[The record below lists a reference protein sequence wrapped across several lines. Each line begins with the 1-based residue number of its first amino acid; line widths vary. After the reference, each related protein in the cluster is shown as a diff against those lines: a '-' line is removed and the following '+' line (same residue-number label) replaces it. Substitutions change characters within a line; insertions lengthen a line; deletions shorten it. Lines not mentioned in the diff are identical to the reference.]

1 MSPKKKH
8 TLLSGALVL
17 ALAGAVV
24 KIIGLVY
31 KIPLTNL
38 IKSEGMGYF
47 NSAYTIYTFFYMLS
61 TAGLPVAISMLVS
74 QARTLGNRTRVKVVK
89 NKVAP
94 PFKVAEFDIL
104 YGKGISR
111 AGEIIDLAIAFK
123 IINKSGSWF
132 SYGDV
137 RLCQGKENVRKL
149 FFIYSTSVTSFI
161 NMPISTMIS
170 IFFTALPLG
179 WQS

>member
-1 MSPKKKH
+1 MRSEKKH

-17 ALAGAVV
+17 AFAGAVV

-74 QARTLGNRTRVKVVK
+74 QARTLGNRMR
-89 NKVAP
+89 
-94 PFKVAEFDIL
+94 
-104 YGKGISR
+104 
-111 AGEIIDLAIAFK
+111 
-123 IINKSGSWF
+123 
-132 SYGDV
+132 
-137 RLCQGKENVRKL
+137 VRKIFSTATVMFL
-149 FFIYSTSVTSFI
+149 AVGIVGSLAMFFF
-161 NMPISTMIS
+161 
-170 IFFTALPLG
+170 L
-179 WQS
+179 